1 MVLNNCCMGYIKVW
15 LVLNNFAGEFVSG
28 AVRVLGRD
36 GDRCRGEIRSESNGL
51 DRDL

>member
-1 MVLNNCCMGYIKVW
+1 MGYIKVW